1 MQARGD
7 LNPPEGT
14 KPMPPFEKWSFKKR
28 NFLQYLTDLLH
39 VRQLLTVLPLDQ
51 FDFVSLALSGR
62 SFAGIAECQCHRCIM
77 HWKAPQLQRCSHIET
92 ICHRMET

>member
-7 LNPPEGT
+7 LNPPQGT

-39 VRQLLTVLPLDQ
+39 VRQLITVSPLDQ
-51 FDFVSLALSGR
+51 FGLCEPSTVR
-62 SFAGIAECQCHRCIM
+62 QIPC
-77 HWKAPQLQRCSHIET
+77 
-92 ICHRMET
+92 